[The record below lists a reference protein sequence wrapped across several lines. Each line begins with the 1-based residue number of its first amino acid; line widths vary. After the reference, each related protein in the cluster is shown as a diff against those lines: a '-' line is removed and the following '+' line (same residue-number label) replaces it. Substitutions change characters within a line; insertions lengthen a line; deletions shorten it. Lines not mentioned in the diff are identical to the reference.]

1 MPIFLRPV
9 LLLLIGAL
17 LMPVGA
23 VAAAP
28 DPTDPGALPVTR
40 VEYDAGTALIGG
52 TTAGGDAYL
61 QSISGSVH
69 IPAGGP
75 AKLPVLLFL
84 HGRHA
89 TCALLGA
96 ETGTPQ
102 CPEIP
107 GLAAS
112 VDSYK
117 GYDYLAD
124 NLASHGYIVASIDA
138 NEINGADAGAQ
149 DAGAMARAQ
158 IVAKNLDV
166 LAAANTATGPGGIGD
181 KLIGRVDLSRLGLM
195 GHSRGG
201 EGVTQFVE
209 YNRRRPASLDPTVGP
224 DFGARYPGLKAVV
237 ALAPI
242 DAADQAPTGVHL
254 AEILPLCDG
263 DVSTLAGNEAYERTK
278 ESAANDGF
286 SRTQFNVQGANH
298 NYFNTIWTGDDESTT
313 TDTACSRTGVNAA
326 AGLRLTAADERDIG
340 NTLMP
345 AYLRRF
351 VGPEPA
357 FDPYVTG
364 EAPLPAVACEGVRVP
379 SCDDEVQVSYRA
391 PKAERRALVTPSAVN
406 PSTVADTGGA
416 ITATDFTAYGACT
429 GLENGSGCPIAGQAV
444 TINRSMTRQL
454 SLVWDGP
461 ARLTIALD
469 AAAGDASPFATL
481 TLRAASNYA
490 DLARNPRAVS
500 QDFDITLMD
509 AAGSRATVH
518 AIDYARGALRPDQGS
533 TDAREVILGGLRIP
547 LTAFAG
553 VDRSALRSVELSMG
567 GRTPRGSI
575 QIADVGFQEPVRAA
589 DPGAG
594 GTGTTGSTGTTGATG
609 SGGATGPTGA
619 TGATGATGDTGA
631 TGATG
636 PTGAAGATG
645 GNGVTGGQGPAGAL
659 GPAGAQGQSGPG
671 GAEGPAGTPGPTGA
685 SGSPAS
691 TRTEPTADAGVCT
704 SRRVITLTIKRS
716 IRARG
721 VRRVSVSV
729 TGRKTYKLSG
739 AGRSVVRMS
748 LRGLPK
754 GEVRVRL
761 RVRGRDGKLRTDAR
775 RYLACVSR
783 ARAAGR

>member
-1 MPIFLRPV
+1 MPSILRPV
-9 LLLLIGAL
+9 LLILLGVLLVPAGA
-17 LMPVGA
+17 A
-23 VAAAP
+23 AAAP
-28 DPTDPGALPVTR
+28 DPTAPGPLPVTR
-40 VEYDAGTALIGG
+40 VEYSAGNALIGG
-52 TTAGGDAYL
+52 TTAGLDAYL

-69 IPAGGP
+69 IPTGGP

-89 TCALLGA
+89 TCAILGA
-96 ETGTPQ
+96 ESGTPQ

-117 GYDYLAD
+117 GYDYLAE

-158 IVAKNLDV
+158 IIAKNLDV
-166 LAAANTATGPGGIGD
+166 LAAANTAAGPGGIGD
-181 KLIGRVDLSRLGLM
+181 KLIGRVDLTRLGLM

-201 EGVTQFVE
+201 EGVTQFIE
-209 YNRRRPASLDPTVGP
+209 YNRRRPASLDPTLGP
-224 DFGARYPGLKAVV
+224 DFGPRYPGLKAVV

-313 TDTACSRTGVNAA
+313 TDAACSRTGANAA
-326 AGLRLTAADERDIG
+326 SGLRLSAGDERDIG
-340 NTLMP
+340 ATLMP

-364 EAPLPAVACEGVRVP
+364 EAPLPAVACEGVKVP
-379 SCDDEVQVSYRA
+379 TCADEVQVSYRA
-391 PKAERRALVTPSAVN
+391 PKAERRALVTPAATN

-416 ITATDFTAYGACT
+416 ITATGFAAYGACT
-429 GLENGSGCPIAGQAV
+429 GLENGSGCPVAGQPT

-461 ARLTIALD
+461 ARLGIALD
-469 AAAGDASPFATL
+469 AVAGDATPFATL
-481 TLRAASNYA
+481 NLRAASNYA
-490 DLARNPRAVS
+490 DTARNPRAVS
-500 QDFDITLMD
+500 QDFDITLAD
-509 AAGSRATVH
+509 AAGARATVH
-518 AIDYARGALRPDQGS
+518 AVDYARGALRPDQGS
-533 TDAREVILGGLRIP
+533 TDAREVILGGLRVP
-547 LTAFAG
+547 LSAFAG
-553 VDRSALRSVELSMG
+553 VDRSRLRSIELVMG
-567 GRTPRGSI
+567 GRTPKGSV
-575 QIADVGFQEPVRAA
+575 QLADLSFQEPARAT
-589 DPGAG
+589 DPAAG
-594 GTGTTGSTGTTGATG
+594 GGTTGSTGP
-609 SGGATGPTGA
+609 GATGPAGA
-619 TGATGATGDTGA
+619 TGEAGPGGAGVDPGATGEPGLPGPSGA
-631 TGATG
+631 QG
-636 PTGAAGATG
+636 PGGVQGQPGPAGPQGAAGAP
-645 GNGVTGGQGPAGAL
+645 GPAGASSS
-659 GPAGAQGQSGPG
+659 PGAAPTQP
-671 GAEGPAGTPGPTGA
+671 PTGA
-685 SGSPAS
+685 GS
-691 TRTEPTADAGVCT
+691 CT
-704 SRRVITLTIKRS
+704 SRRVIAVTIKRA

-729 TGRKTYKLSG
+729 TGRRTYKLTRPDR
-739 AGRSVVRMS
+739 ASVRIS
-748 LRGLPK
+748 LRGLSK
-754 GEVRVRL
+754 GEVKVTL
-761 RVRGRDGKLRTDAR
+761 RVRGRDGKLRTDTR

-783 ARAAGR
+783 AQAVRLRGRR